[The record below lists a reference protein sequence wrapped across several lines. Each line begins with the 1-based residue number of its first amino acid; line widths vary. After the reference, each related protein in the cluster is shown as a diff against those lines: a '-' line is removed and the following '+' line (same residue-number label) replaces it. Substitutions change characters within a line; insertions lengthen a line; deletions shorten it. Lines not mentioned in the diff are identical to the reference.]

1 MAVRETRL
9 LVLFQ
14 ASMRTELLSGVEAS
28 QGLLDR
34 HTRGKWQLG
43 VTVRLKSTR
52 DWTWVC

>member
-1 MAVRETRL
+1 
-9 LVLFQ
+9 
-14 ASMRTELLSGVEAS
+14 MRTELLSGVEAS